1 MLRLAPVMGLFYGRN
16 MALNIDGFEG
26 GVFLTLEQQAEL
38 RGRQH
43 AARQQSNQ
51 RAAGASERK
60 RTRAKT
66 DKHGVSAVAES
77 AEASVLCEPVESAGD
92 AD

>member
-1 MLRLAPVMGLFYGRN
+1 MLRLAPSLGLFYGRS
-16 MALNIDGFEG
+16 MALNNDGFEG

-43 AARQQSNQ
+43 AARQQPEQ
-51 RAAGASERK
+51 RVAGQSERK

-77 AEASVLCEPVESAGD
+77 AEASVLCEPGDETVD

>member
-1 MLRLAPVMGLFYGRN
+1 
-16 MALNIDGFEG
+16 MALNNDGFEG
-26 GVFLTLEQQAEL
+26 GVILTLEQQAEL

-43 AARQQSNQ
+43 AARQQSEQ
-51 RAAGASERK
+51 RVAGQSERK

-66 DKHGVSAVAES
+66 DKHGVSSVAES
-77 AEASVLCEPVESAGD
+77 AETSVLYEPCEPEVN